1 MTFDQQLAAKG
12 RTRTTKMDV
21 VQNPDGTFATIYRQ
35 VIVPIVRQQDEP
47 TNAPKRKVSIRQP
60 RSNNSL
66 KPKAI
71 ELFGNGMSVKDVASE
86 LGITYANANYYKKFV
101 K

>member
-12 RTRTTKMDV
+12 LIRTYKMEAV
-21 VQNPDGTFATIYRQ
+21 RRPDGSLATINRE
-35 VIVPIVRQQDEP
+35 VIVPRQQDVP
-47 TNAPKRKVSIRQP
+47 TTVTKRKVSVRQP

-71 ELFGNGMSVKDVASE
+71 EMFNEGMSVKSVASE
-86 LGITYANANYYKKFV
+86 LGITYANANYYKRFASK
-101 K
+101 

>member
-12 RTRTTKMDV
+12 LRRTTKMDV
-21 VQNPDGTFATIYRQ
+21 VQNPDGTFGSIYRQ
-35 VIVPIVRQQDEP
+35 VIVRQQDEP
-47 TNAPKRKVSIRQP
+47 TTSPKRKVSIRQP

-71 ELFGNGMSVKDVASE
+71 ELFGNGMSVKAVASE

>member
-12 RTRTTKMDV
+12 LVRDYKTEV
-21 VQNPDGTFATIYRQ
+21 FQNADGTFATINRQ
-35 VIVPIVRQQDEP
+35 VIVPRQQEEQK
-47 TNAPKRKVSIRQP
+47 TAVKRKVSVRQP

-71 ELFGNGMSVKDVASE
+71 EMFNSGMSVKNVANE
-86 LGITYANANYYKKFV
+86 LGITYANANYYKRFASK
-101 K
+101 

>member
-12 RTRTTKMDV
+12 LIRDYKTEV
-21 VQNPDGTFATIYRQ
+21 FQNPDGTFATINRQ
-35 VIVPIVRQQDEP
+35 VIVPRQEDEKP
-47 TNAPKRKVSIRQP
+47 TATKRKTSVRQP

-71 ELFGNGMSVKDVASE
+71 EMFNEGMSVKHVASE
-86 LGITYANANYYKKFV
+86 LGITYANANYYKRFASK
-101 K
+101 

>member
-12 RTRTTKMDV
+12 LIRDYKTEV
-21 VQNPDGTFATIYRQ
+21 FQNPDGSFATVNRQ
-35 VIVPIVRQQDEP
+35 VIVPRQQDEP
-47 TNAPKRKVSIRQP
+47 KTVTKRKVGIRQP

-71 ELFGNGMSVKDVASE
+71 EMFNEGMSVKSVAME
-86 LGITYANANYYKKFV
+86 LNITYANANYYKRFASK
-101 K
+101 